1 MTGTRN
7 IWSDTK
13 RLIIIFPYLNEE
25 NYNGY
30 RSALDKILN
39 ESNVVELKIVVVLGD
54 SVKKETLKQ
63 HKLIHYLS
71 PKDISMFGKIK
82 DENLPQ
88 ILVQPYDTLLWF
100 NEADK
105 KIFKVLS
112 TLHAKWKIG
121 INTDLD
127 FFHVCVKSES
137 QNPSEI
143 VSFAKNTIEKISTI

>member
-1 MTGTRN
+1 MAETRN

-25 NYNGY
+25 NYNAY

-39 ESNVVELKIVVVLGD
+39 ESNVVELKIVVILD
-54 SVKKETLKQ
+54 NHVKKDMLKQ

-82 DENLPQ
+82 DENFPR

-100 NEADK
+100 DKTDK
-105 KIFKVLS
+105 KIFNVLT
-112 TLHAKWKIG
+112 TLPSKWKIG

-127 FFHVCVKSES
+127 FFHLCVKSQS
-137 QNPSEI
+137 QNPSEL